1 MNTHATHN
9 RKGLVIIAVLWTVVL
24 LMAIVAVLGRKTRL
38 DMKVCMGRMDALR
51 CKWACRAGVEKAV
64 AVLNMDET
72 ENDTLLDLW
81 SENEEDFND
90 VALERCMLNIR
101 VVDEAGKLNVNYATK
116 DQLMGLPY
124 MLEEIADAI
133 IDWRDNNDMPSG
145 FGVESVYY
153 EGLDFAYKARNG
165 PFRTI
170 RELLMVKDV
179 TEDLFYGEDTNF
191 NGQLDYN
198 ERDGNATPPNDD
210 GDTELDLGWI
220 AYLTCYTPQENIGQS
235 NQNNNNQNSNDNQN
249 SNNNQNNSNQ
259 SSNNQNNQNQSNQD
273 NSQQQYAKVNVNTAS
288 EQVLA
293 ALLGGGDE
301 ATRIAL
307 DIINYRENAENGIE
321 QISDLTDRGVVTS
334 SDFSKIENY
343 ITVSSDVFTVYCV
356 ATVNRGSKA
365 GASVTTETVVKRG
378 SRPHEVLFSYQG
390 ISN

>member
-1 MNTHATHN
+1 MRSHATDN
-9 RKGLVIIAVLWTVVL
+9 RKGLVIIAVLWTVVV
-24 LMAIVAVLGRKTRL
+24 LMAIVAVLGRRTRL
-38 DMKVCMGRMDALR
+38 DMKVCMARMDSLR
-51 CKWACRAGVEKAV
+51 CKWACRGGVEKAV
-64 AVLNMDET
+64 AVLNTDET
-72 ENDTLLDLW
+72 ENDNDTLLDLW
-81 SENEEDFND
+81 SDNEEDFND
-90 VALERCMLNIR
+90 VALERCVLNIR
-101 VVDEAGKLNVNYATK
+101 VVDEASKLNVNHATK

-145 FGVESVYY
+145 LGVESGYY
-153 EGLDFAYKARNG
+153 EGLDFGYKARNG

-170 RELLMVKDV
+170 REVLMVKDV

-198 ERDGNATPPNDD
+198 ERDGDVTPPTDD
-210 GDTELDLGWI
+210 GDAELDLGWI
-220 AYLTCYTPQENIGQS
+220 AYLTCYTPGESTGQS
-235 NQNNNNQNSNDNQN
+235 NQNNDNQN
-249 SNNNQNNSNQ
+249 SNNNQSGN
-259 SSNNQNNQNQSNQD
+259 NQSN
-273 NSQQQYAKVNVNTAS
+273 NQQQYAKVNVNTAS

-293 ALLGGGDE
+293 ALFGGGDE

-321 QISDLTDRGVVTS
+321 QISDLTDKGVMTS
-334 SDFSKIENY
+334 TDFSKIEDY

-356 ATVNRGSKA
+356 AAINRGGRP

-390 ISN
+390 TSN